1 MGNSQSNSTNP
12 RFDLAKRAFT
22 ERKLEDLKSLF
33 DSLAAQSQS
42 NGKYVSSS
50 VFKAYIGVEG
60 PLCDRMFD
68 LVTQKRKDQKLTYED
83 LVIAKARASILLPLG
98 IEEYR
103 KDSHIMQGCG
113 AFTANT
119 AKSVF
124 TGSPKPHATSWC
136 ENKYVWWGTYEKGTN
151 ADIEEFIYQLLDV
164 FDDGV
169 VGRSDLEA
177 VLTAVLRNISSHESH
192 QSEPSPDREIL
203 DIFLNAANLT
213 TDDTKCAE
221 SCMSFEEFRSWCARL
236 PSVRKFLGTL
246 LSTRDSGH
254 CIILMAHC
262 TLLLRC
268 ATLVHP
274 CSVLTCMCGF
284 PYLNL
289 QAFLHTLHA
298 HVASPSVIQVL
309 TPYLNCRNDK
319 GPTLLVIKDKEGYIY
334 GGYASQPWEKHADF
348 YGDMKSFLFQL
359 YPKASVYR
367 PTGANSN
374 LQWCAIHFSSESIPN
389 GIGFGGRAHHFG
401 LFISANFDQGHT
413 FTCTTF
419 GSPSLSKTH
428 QIYPEVIECWGVA
441 IKRAQDNQDRLQ
453 GTVLERFKED
463 RHMLNM
469 VGLAN
474 SSE

>member
-1 MGNSQSNSTNP
+1 MVVNTSV
-12 RFDLAKRAFT
+12 
-22 ERKLEDLKSLF
+22 KS
-33 DSLAAQSQS
+33 
-42 NGKYVSSS
+42 
-50 VFKAYIGVEG
+50 I
-60 PLCDRMFD
+60 C
-68 LVTQKRKDQKLTYED
+68 
-83 LVIAKARASILLPLG
+83 
-98 IEEYR
+98 
-103 KDSHIMQGCG
+103 
-113 AFTANT
+113 
-119 AKSVF
+119 
-124 TGSPKPHATSWC
+124 
-136 ENKYVWWGTYEKGTN
+136 
-151 ADIEEFIYQLLDV
+151 
-164 FDDGV
+164 
-169 VGRSDLEA
+169 RSDLEA

-192 QSEPSPDREIL
+192 QSEPSSDREVL

-246 LSTRDSGH
+246 LSPRDSGSEVPMLVYPEN
-254 CIILMAHC
+254 IDPAVI
-262 TLLLRC
+262 LLRKEYGWHIGG
-268 ATLVHP
+268 ALPQDELHEWRLLYHSTVHGL
-274 CSVLTCMCGF
+274 SFST
-284 PYLNL
+284 
-289 QAFLHTLHA
+289 FLGNI
-298 HVASPSVIQVL
+298 S
-309 TPYLNCRNDK
+309 NDK

-359 YPKASVYR
+359 YPEASVYR

-374 LQWCAIHFSSESIPN
+374 LQWNFKVPPTLQNFIFPIISWTLHFSSCNSLLLVTIPIALEYLRSVILLLPSEARSSPLSTVVLIFLCAIHFSSESIPN

-469 VGLAN
+469 IGLAN